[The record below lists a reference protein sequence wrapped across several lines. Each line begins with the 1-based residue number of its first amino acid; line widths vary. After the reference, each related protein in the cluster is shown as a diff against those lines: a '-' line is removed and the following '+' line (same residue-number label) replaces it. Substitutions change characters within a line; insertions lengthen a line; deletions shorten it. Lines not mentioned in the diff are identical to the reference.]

1 MSFQKQQINSQ
12 KNNNNVKLKIMKKII
27 IIATLVLVPMIS
39 FGQGLFDKYE
49 DMDNVASVIVNSKM
63 FQMLATIDV
72 DLDDPEA
79 QEYFEMVKKISNFK
93 VLTTDDSAISSKMQ
107 KDVDKYLKSAK
118 LEELMRIKDGDQNV
132 KFYVKEGKDEN
143 HVAELLMFI
152 TGLKEVTKDSNI
164 TINGKKREVETVI
177 LSLTGDIDLKQ
188 VSKITQQM
196 DIKGGEHLE
205 KVGDKKH

>member
-1 MSFQKQQINSQ
+1 
-12 KNNNNVKLKIMKKII
+12 MKKILI
-27 IIATLVLVPMIS
+27 ITAIVLAPMVS
-39 FGQGLFDKYE
+39 FGQSLFDKYE
-49 DMDNVASVIVNSKM
+49 DMDNVSSMIVNSKM

-79 QEYFEMVKKISNFK
+79 QEYFNMVKKITNFK
-93 VLTTDDSAISSKMQ
+93 VLSTGDEGVSRNMKA
-107 KDVDKYLKSAK
+107 DVEKYLKMSQ

-143 HVAELLMFI
+143 HVKELLMFI
-152 TGLKEVTKDSNI
+152 SGLKEVTKDSDI

-188 VSKITQQM
+188 VSKITKKM
-196 DIKGGEHLE
+196 NVKGGEHLD
-205 KVGDKKH
+205 KVGKQ

>member
-1 MSFQKQQINSQ
+1 
-12 KNNNNVKLKIMKKII
+12 MKKLI
-27 IIATLVLVPMIS
+27 IIAALVFAPIVS

-79 QEYFEMVKKISNFK
+79 QEYFDMVKKINNFK
-93 VLTTDDSAISSKMQ
+93 VLTTDDSGISKQMQ
-107 KDVDKYLKSAK
+107 ADVNKYLIKAQ

-132 KFYVKEGKDEN
+132 KFYIKEGKDDE
-143 HVAELLMFI
+143 HVEELLMFI

-164 TINGKKREVETVI
+164 TINGKKREVETVV

-188 VSKITQQM
+188 VSKITKKM
-196 DIKGGEHLE
+196 NVKGGEHLE

>member
-1 MSFQKQQINSQ
+1 
-12 KNNNNVKLKIMKKII
+12 MKKII
-27 IIATLVLVPMIS
+27 LIIAIAITPIVS
-39 FGQGLFDKYE
+39 FGQSLFDKYE
-49 DMDNVASVIVNSKM
+49 DMDNVSSVIVNSKM

-93 VLTTDDSAISSKMQ
+93 VLSTDDESVSNNMKT
-107 KDVDKYLKSAK
+107 DVEKYLRKSQ

-143 HVAELLMFI
+143 HVKELLMFI

-164 TINGKKREVETVI
+164 TINGEKREIETVI

-188 VSKITQQM
+188 ISKITKKM
-196 DIKGGEHLE
+196 EIKGGEHLE
-205 KVGDKKH
+205 KVGEKN